1 MTSGPATP
9 FGGRGDE
16 LYEALIDAHAGLDP
30 EQSLALHA
38 RLVLLLAG
46 EIGDPDRLLG
56 IIAQARRSLPS
67 PDKGA
72 ESRIRE
78 P

>member
-1 MTSGPATP
+1 MTSGPVIP
-9 FGGRGDE
+9 FDGRGDE

-46 EIGDPDRLLG
+46 EIGDPERVLTLIARARDPLG
-56 IIAQARRSLPS
+56 APQNGR
-67 PDKGA
+67 
-72 ESRIRE
+72 RE

>member
-9 FGGRGDE
+9 FGGQGDE

-46 EIGDPDRLLG
+46 EIGDSERVLTLIARARDSLG
-56 IIAQARRSLPS
+56 APENGS
-67 PDKGA
+67 
-72 ESRIRE
+72 RE